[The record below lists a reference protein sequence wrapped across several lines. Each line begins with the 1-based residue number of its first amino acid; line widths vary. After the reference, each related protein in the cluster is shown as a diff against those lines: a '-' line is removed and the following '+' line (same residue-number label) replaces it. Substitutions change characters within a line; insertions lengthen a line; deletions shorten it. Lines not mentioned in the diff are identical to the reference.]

1 MNPSASRATGRRVLV
16 LGRALSL
23 LAIASLATSFVTFG
37 AAPVA
42 ATEPAGIVSVEFAMA
57 AAEGE
62 SWLSVPIAILLTLF
76 LGALVAIAFVTAKV
90 RIDRRS

>member
-1 MNPSASRATGRRVLV
+1 
-16 LGRALSL
+16 
-23 LAIASLATSFVTFG
+23 
-37 AAPVA
+37 
-42 ATEPAGIVSVEFAMA
+42 MA

-90 RIDRRS
+90 RFDRRS